1 MYQVGQLIIYGGE
14 GVCRVE
20 AVGALAMAGV
30 KRDRPYYT
38 LTPLYRPGRIYTPVD
53 TTVFMR
59 PILSREEAEALV
71 RSIPDIEAASCSHRN
86 PRILGEYY
94 QEMMRTRSCH
104 SMVRIIKMAQHKGQ
118 ARRARGS
125 KPGQVHPCADPSRQ
139 PIQGQRRRQEQHQP
153 HYFSDVFQVGSSIS
167 SIWLFKGNSCQSL
180 GLSRRTIYRCA
191 PQG

>member
-125 KPGQVHPCADPSRQ
+125 KPGQVDERYLKRAEEMLY
-139 PIQGQRRRQEQHQP
+139 GELA
-153 HYFSDVFQVGSSIS
+153 V
-167 SIWLFKGNSCQSL
+167 SL
-180 GLSRRTIYRCA
+180 GIPREEVGGYITWKN
-191 PQG
+191 QGCPFKM